1 MNARAAGL
9 ALALLLAIPPARAE
23 EGWFVGFQL
32 HLAAPL
38 GGGAPS
44 LREDLRAHLGS
55 GAGLSLGYGLDD
67 LHEFR
72 AALDFL
78 GTRSSAWPG
87 DPEGRDLNDIWRTLR
102 IGVEHV
108 VHFNEAYLF
117 YGGGAQNAW
126 VNRTEGSLGE
136 ATFLVA
142 LYAIGGGSGSVHYS
156 VHRTDLDSYS
166 GFATAGLG
174 LELGG
179 PSSVEVR
186 WIGAPY
192 QRYTAG
198 GLRTIGP
205 APTERRFGHQAVF
218 SLRFRMR

>member
-1 MNARAAGL
+1 MIVGAAC
-9 ALALLLAIPPARAE
+9 LLLAAHPAQAE
-23 EGWFVGFQL
+23 EGWRVGAQL

-38 GGGAPS
+38 GGGGSS

-55 GAGLSLGYGLDD
+55 GVGVSLGYGLDD

-87 DPEGRDLNDIWRTLR
+87 DSGGRDLNDIWRTLR
-102 IGVEHV
+102 FGVEHV
-108 VHFNEAYLF
+108 VYFGQAYVF

-142 LYAIGGGSGSVHYS
+142 LYAIGGVSGSVHYS
-156 VHRTDLDSYS
+156 VHRTELDSYS

-174 LELGG
+174 VQIGG
-179 PSSVEVR
+179 PSSAEIR

-192 QRYTAG
+192 QRYTAE

-205 APTERRFGHQAVF
+205 APAERRFGHQAVF